1 MADEDDDVEGKKKKP
16 ILKILLIVLLV
27 IVLLA
32 GAVGGTLFAT
42 GFFDKKDTEAAENQ
56 LKDMEQAKANE
67 AAGVGKD
74 GKPVAPQKVTKT
86 TPELKRFENQYLE
99 LERDL
104 LANLTNSRKVIQVQI
119 AIMTHYD
126 ERVFKNVKK
135 HEVALRSAALDV
147 MRQVTEADLASKD
160 FRKDL
165 AEKIRTEIN
174 AVLEKYEDFG
184 GIEAVFFTSFVVQ

>member
-160 FRKDL
+160 FLKDL